1 MQAEAET
8 SVQQLPKAP
17 VGSRVPEYIAG
28 GGMMAAGRPTGRSGG
43 AAVLMA
49 AQTN

>member
-8 SVQQLPKAP
+8 SVQQLPKMP

-28 GGMMAAGRPTGRSGG
+28 GGMMPAGRRGG
-43 AAVLMA
+43 AAVLPS
-49 AQTN
+49 